1 MFTLARIRREPSRTG
16 TEPNCPNMEKTHS
29 FAATLKKEKKKEE
42 KIPLIASRD
51 ADLYCLYCH
60 WDLKGALMAGA
71 SQC

>member
-1 MFTLARIRREPSRTG
+1 MFSLARIRREPSRTG

-29 FAATLKKEKKKEE
+29 FAGSLKKEK

-71 SQC
+71 SQR